1 MDVIIYGSR
10 YGTARQYAEEL
21 ARRTGADVF
30 PYDEVDDADRYETI
44 VYIGSLYAGGVLGM
58 KKTFAKLGDCCGK
71 RIVIAT
77 VGLADPEN
85 QENVDNIE
93 GGMRAQ
99 LSDEVYRAARA
110 FHLRGGIDYSRLGI
124 KHKAM
129 MALLHKKAQGL
140 PEEKQTAEVRAMIET
155 YGKRVSFVDFGSLD
169 KIVAYLQAGA
179 Q

>member
-77 VGLADPEN
+77 VGLADPR
-85 QENVDNIE
+85 IRKTSTTSKT
-93 GGMRAQ
+93 GC
-99 LSDEVYRAARA
+99 ARN
-110 FHLRGGIDYSRLGI
+110 SRTRCTGPLVFFTCE
-124 KHKAM
+124 A
-129 MALLHKKAQGL
+129 GL
-140 PEEKQTAEVRAMIET
+140 TT
-155 YGKRVSFVDFGSLD
+155 LD
-169 KIVAYLQAGA
+169 LASSTRQ
-179 Q
+179 